1 MRAIEEIIDPGHI
14 SVKRSRH
21 DVEDPHQPVYSLAVV
36 PRQRLAA
43 LPVPMHGGFRNDS
56 SLDARAAKEA
66 AKGRH
71 GTQRQPGGDSSGE
84 GDFVDMFSLVQVQQP
99 SQAARLGRG
108 YAGWIGVGFKRIYLR
123 VLPLAFHMMVNL
135 AIM

>member
-56 SLDARAAKEA
+56 SLACAR
-66 AKGRH
+66 GQ
-71 GTQRQPGGDSSGE
+71 GDRQGPPRRSSAPGGNSSGE
-84 GDFVDMFSLVQVQQP
+84 GDFIEIFPLVQVQQP
-99 SQAARLGRG
+99 SQTARLGRG
-108 YAGWIGVGFKRIYLR
+108 YAGCIGVGFKRIHR
-123 VLPLAFHMMVNL
+123 WVLPLAFHMMVNL